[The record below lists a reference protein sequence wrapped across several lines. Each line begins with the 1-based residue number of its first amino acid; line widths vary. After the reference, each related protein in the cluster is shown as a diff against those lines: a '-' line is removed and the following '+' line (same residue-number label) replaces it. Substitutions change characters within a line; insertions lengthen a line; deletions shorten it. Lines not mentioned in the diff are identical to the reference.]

1 MDSDQYPEELRPL
14 VSALKRFG
22 TTLSAD
28 LTEMLFRLNLTM
40 PQIRVLH
47 TIRKEVRISGRRLAQ
62 ELGVSP
68 GAIVQVCD
76 RLQEQGYVERVP
88 DTHDRRVTW
97 FQLAGSTRDLVE
109 EMLALR
115 RARVVPALSSL
126 SAEDRETLI
135 RILNQMAEALDSERE
150 AGPKKPS
157 AIDRLTAGSA
167 LEAEPTTLRSGSS

>member
-28 LTEMLFRLNLTM
+28 LIEILFRLNLTM

-97 FQLAGSTRDLVE
+97 FQLASSTQDLFE

-115 RARVVPALSSL
+115 RGSGPPAVRR
-126 SAEDRETLI
+126 A
-135 RILNQMAEALDSERE
+135 A
-150 AGPKKPS
+150 AGGRRKLV
-157 AIDRLTAGSA
+157 RGLTQ
-167 LEAEPTTLRSGSS
+167 

>member
-1 MDSDQYPEELRPL
+1 MDSEQYPEELRPL
-14 VSALKRFG
+14 VSALKRFA

-28 LTEMLFRLNLTM
+28 LTEILFRLNLTM

-47 TIRKEVRISGRRLAQ
+47 TIRKEGRMSGRRLAQ

-97 FQLAGSTRDLVE
+97 FQLASSTQDLFE

-126 SAEDRETLI
+126 SPEDRETLI
-135 RILNQMAEALDSERE
+135 RILNEMAAALDSERE
-150 AGPKKPS
+150 TGPKKPS
-157 AIDRLTAGSA
+157 VIDRMTGGRS
-167 LEAEPTTLRSGSS
+167 LETEPTTLGSGSS